1 MAPTS
6 PATWTER
13 YEAFRRC
20 AQEDP
25 RIFASSPLGLI
36 LLVRHGVAGWMRRWA
51 EPLPHPLPSSAVR
64 TQSVSPTPSA
74 WQSQLTAL
82 LAQMAVEQ
90 LQLNAHP

>member
-1 MAPTS
+1 MPPTS

-20 AQEDP
+20 AQEGH
-25 RIFASSPLGLI
+25 RILTTSPLGLI
-36 LLVRHGVAGWMRRWA
+36 LLVRHGVAGWMGRWA
-51 EPLPHPLPSSAVR
+51 EPVLHPLPSSAVR
-64 TQSVSPTPSA
+64 TQSVSPTPLA
-74 WQSQLTAL
+74 WQNQLTAL